1 MPGSSASRTVDAARA
16 AVETVIDHSDR
27 WPPWADVLR
36 EYRSAARRNAEVRA
50 DERGLEEPAPDPAN
64 AARARELLERIGRR
78 IDPPR
83 VHTDHA
89 IPDRAEELAGE
100 RARAE
105 ADREHGAA
113 RSVRQDTTP
122 LHDVPDDE
130 EEAP

>member
-1 MPGSSASRTVDAARA
+1 M
-16 AVETVIDHSDR
+16 
-27 WPPWADVLR
+27 
-36 EYRSAARRNAEVRA
+36 
-50 DERGLEEPAPDPAN
+50 
-64 AARARELLERIGRR
+64 
-78 IDPPR
+78 PR